1 MLPSTLEWHAAALIL
16 ILAGALW
23 PVLLVGAAGMLAL
36 SLVVAGLQ
44 AWQVRLPPE
53 LDGFRARGVV
63 AVLSYLQPLVRS
75 WARYHTRLLAHR
87 PPNADP
93 ALDGLL
99 TGRPPL
105 PWRGR
110 LCVAY
115 WSENGIDRTELVGLA
130 IAYLN
135 ENGWGKAID
144 SGWSSWDVDVYCHPW
159 TMVRV
164 RTGQEEHGG
173 DRRLLRVGYQLRSTG
188 TGVMLGMLSLA
199 QLLVAGACQG
209 WLFLGGAT
217 VTLLLWGWIWYGGRH
232 RANRVVAIFDL
243 IAQRLGLIRCAPAPA
258 PAPLHTPPAAETQ
271 RLAALT
277 VVTAPAPETGQPQ
290 QAAALADLN
299 AAKLAGPPWMGRP
312 AMHNRTEPDPAVDE
326 AGKPL
331 ANGARDAARLL
342 LDSAHEAGEEEVPQ
356 GKGVS

>member
-16 ILAGALW
+16 TLAGVFW
-23 PVLLVGAAGMLAL
+23 PVLLLAGAGMLVL
-36 SLVVAGLQ
+36 SLLVAGLQ
-44 AWQVRLPPE
+44 AWQAHLPTK
-53 LDGFRARGVV
+53 LDRFRTRCVV
-63 AVLSYLQPLVRS
+63 AVLTYLQPLVRS
-75 WARYHTRLLAHR
+75 WARYRTRLLAHR
-87 PPNADP
+87 PPNVDP

-99 TGRPPL
+99 IGRPPL

-110 LCVAY
+110 QCTAY

-130 IAYLN
+130 IAYQN
-135 ENGWGKAID
+135 ENGWGMAID
-144 SGWSSWDVDVYCHPW
+144 SGWSSWDVDVYCYPW
-159 TMVRV
+159 TIVRV

-173 DRRLLRVGYQLRSTG
+173 DRRLLRVGYQLRSNG

-217 VTLLLWGWIWYGGRH
+217 VTLLLWGWIWCGGRH

-243 IAQRLGLIRCAPAPA
+243 MAQRLGLTRCAPAPA
-258 PAPLHTPPAAETQ
+258 PAPLHTPAAETQ
-271 RLAALT
+271 RLAALP

-290 QAAALADLN
+290 QPAALADLN
-299 AAKLAGPPWMGRP
+299 AAKLAGPPWPGRP
-312 AMHNRTEPDPAVDE
+312 SMHDRTEPDPAVDE
-326 AGKPL
+326 AGKAL
-331 ANGARDAARLL
+331 ANGARHAARRL
-342 LDSAHEAGEEEVPQ
+342 LDSAREVGAEEVPQ